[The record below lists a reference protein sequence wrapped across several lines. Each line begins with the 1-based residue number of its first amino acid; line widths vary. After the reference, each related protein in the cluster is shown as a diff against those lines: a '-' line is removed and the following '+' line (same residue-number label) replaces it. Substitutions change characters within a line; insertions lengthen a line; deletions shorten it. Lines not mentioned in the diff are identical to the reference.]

1 MDRKVDSSDGKVAE
15 AMPGSRTTSAKSTL
29 RVAAKAARAHLSPEL
44 RQSASQAIATHAVDF
59 LPQPPPH
66 GAIVGGFM
74 PIGEEISPL
83 PLMARLRAGG
93 YRLALPVMMSKGQPL
108 QFRAYTPGDSLI
120 AAVWGIREPA
130 PEQPVL
136 QPDVLLAALLA
147 FDDRGFRLG
156 YGGGYYDRT
165 INGLRRIKP
174 LITIGLAFDEQ
185 RVDAVPHLD
194 YDEPLDW
201 ILTPSGA
208 RQAVT

>member
-1 MDRKVDSSDGKVAE
+1 M
-15 AMPGSRTTSAKSTL
+15 GSGTTAAKSEL
-29 RVAAKAARAHLSPEL
+29 RARSKANRASLSADF
-44 RQSASQAIATHAVDF
+44 RQSASQAIAAHALDF
-59 LPQPPPH
+59 LPHAPMQ
-66 GAIVGGFM
+66 GAVIGGFM

-83 PLMARLRAGG
+83 PLMARLRASG
-93 YRLALPVMMSKGQPL
+93 YRLALPVMMGKGQPL
-108 QFRAYTPGDSLI
+108 QFRAYAPGDPLI
-120 AAVWGIREPA
+120 AAVWGIREPG
-130 PEQPVL
+130 PDQPVV

-165 INGLRRIKP
+165 INALRRVKP
-174 LITIGLAFDEQ
+174 VITIGLAFDEQ

-208 RQAVT
+208 RQALT